1 MRRSLRQ
8 LKINQPKAEPH
19 SSRDESPSKRR
30 KLHPVKGSNA
40 ELTRGSREISSN
52 GVGKEKS
59 SFVKTE
65 PLWGPDE
72 KVVEISSGVK
82 PSYAHPEKLKTEKKG
97 FDTDPGSF
105 DKSPKADEN
114 EDPTDFKKLRKTRAD
129 SPTKT
134 EVKDESNDETKPDV
148 TRSDADGSDLEE
160 ESFSYAQIREKNL
173 RANEQFLADLRME
186 EAKEMLQASALKRKK
201 PTQRGLK
208 IKSEKEIL
216 PRRHSLRI
224 KRIDPLGN
232 QLPEPEPVVEDFEP
246 SRLPPGPVG
255 MKECF
260 YSKHEADVEE
270 HLKSF
275 KALMKGVTKV
285 VDVKVPAD
293 FNSSLTKMTISEEG
307 VAKVVPGRVFSL
319 AWHPAASPQIAIAGD
334 KYGTVGL
341 WNVLSKDEDQLVAAF
356 KPHTKPVGCLK
367 VPFAAQN
374 KLYSCSYDG
383 TLRCGDFEKGIF
395 TEVLS
400 VPETD
405 DDLLRNFDFF
415 NGDKTML
422 VSHFRGLVSLVD
434 VRTPQTKAEQV
445 YTVSHK
451 SLRTVSIH
459 PIRQDYFITTGT
471 DTNISLW
478 DMRKM
483 APKSPKPLQVLDQHT
498 KSIAS
503 AFFSPQGHK
512 IVSSSADDTIL
523 VHDFPSSGT
532 EIKLSKRIRHNNCT
546 GRWLTNFQPTWHP
559 TVPDTFVVGSM
570 ARPREIQVFD
580 ATKGMV
586 VHSLRSEDNL
596 GSVCSLN
603 IFHPRHP
610 NSLVGANS
618 SGRLHFFK

>member
-8 LKINQPKAEPH
+8 LKINQPKAEQH
-19 SSRDESPSKRR
+19 SIWDESPSKRR

-40 ELTRGSREISSN
+40 ELTRGSGEKSSN
-52 GVGKEKS
+52 GVGKKKS

-72 KVVEISSGVK
+72 KVVEISSGFK
-82 PSYAHPEKLKTEKKG
+82 TSYAHPEQLKADKKG
-97 FDTDPGSF
+97 FDTNLGLF
-105 DKSPKADEN
+105 DKSTKADEN
-114 EDPTDFKKLRKTRAD
+114 EDPTDFKTLPPRKARAD
-129 SPTKT
+129 SPMKT
-134 EVKDESNDETKPDV
+134 EVKDGINDEELNDETKPGV
-148 TRSDADGSDLEE
+148 NSSDADGSDLEE

-186 EAKEMLQASALKRKK
+186 EAKEMLRALEQK
-201 PTQRGLK
+201 PTHSGVRAWK
-208 IKSEKEIL
+208 KRVVL
-216 PRRHSLRI
+216 PRSHNLRI
-224 KRIDPLGN
+224 KPI
-232 QLPEPEPVVEDFEP
+232 VKYFEP

-255 MKECF
+255 MKDCF
-260 YSKHEADVEE
+260 YSKHKADVAE

-275 KALMKGVTKV
+275 RALMKGVKNV
-285 VDVKVPAD
+285 ADVKVPTD
-293 FNSSLTKMTISEEG
+293 FYSSLTKMTISEEG
-307 VAKVVPGRVFSL
+307 VAKVVSGRVFSL

-341 WNVLSKDEDQLVAAF
+341 WDVLSKDDDQLVTAF

-374 KLYSCSYDG
+374 KLYSCSNDG
-383 TLRCGDFEKGIF
+383 TLRCGDFEKAIF
-395 TEVLS
+395 TEVFS

-405 DDLLRNFDFF
+405 IDLLRNFDFF
-415 NGDKTML
+415 DGDKTML

-483 APKSPKPLQVLDQHT
+483 AQKSPKPLQVLDQHT

-532 EIKLSKRIRHNNCT
+532 EIKLSKRIQHNNCT
-546 GRWLTNFQPTWHP
+546 GLCLTNFQPTWHP
-559 TVPDTFVVGSM
+559 TVPDMFVVGSM

-580 ATKGMV
+580 ATKGTV
-586 VHSLRSEDNL
+586 VHSLRNEDNL

-603 IFHPRHP
+603 VFHPRHP

-618 SGRLHFFK
+618 SGRLHFLK

>member
-1 MRRSLRQ
+1 MRRSLHQ

-19 SSRDESPSKRR
+19 SSRDELPSKRR

-40 ELTRGSREISSN
+40 ELTRGSSEKSSN
-52 GVGKEKS
+52 GVGKKKS
-59 SFVKTE
+59 NFVKTE

-72 KVVEISSGVK
+72 KVVEISSVVK
-82 PSYAHPEKLKTEKKG
+82 PSYAHCEQLKTEKTG
-97 FDTDPGSF
+97 FDTDPGVF
-105 DKSPKADEN
+105 DKSPIADEN

-134 EVKDESNDETKPDV
+134 EVKDESNDETKPD
-148 TRSDADGSDLEE
+148 ADGSDLED

-173 RANEQFLADLRME
+173 RENEQFLADLHME

-201 PTQRGLK
+201 PTQRCLK
-208 IKSEKEIL
+208 IKTEKEIL
-216 PRRHSLRI
+216 PQRHSLRI
-224 KRIDPLGN
+224 KRIDPPGN
-232 QLPEPEPVVEDFEP
+232 ELPELEPVVKDFEP

-255 MKECF
+255 MKDCF

-275 KALMKGVTKV
+275 KTLMKGVKNV
-285 VDVKVPAD
+285 ADVKVPAD

-307 VAKVVPGRVFSL
+307 VAKVVPGRVLSL

-334 KYGTVGL
+334 KFGTVGL
-341 WNVLSKDEDQLVAAF
+341 WDVLSKDEDQLVTAF
-356 KPHTKPVGCLK
+356 NPHTRSVGCLK
-367 VPFAAQN
+367 VPFATQN

-395 TEVLS
+395 TEVFS

-405 DDLLRNFDFF
+405 DVLLRNFDFF

-459 PIRQDYFITTGT
+459 PILQDYFITSGT

-483 APKSPKPLQVLDQHT
+483 AQKSPKPLQVLDQHT

-512 IVSSSADDTIL
+512 IVSSSADNTIL

-546 GRWLTNFQPTWHP
+546 GGYLTNFQPTWHP
-559 TVPDTFVVGSM
+559 TVPDMFVVGSM

-580 ATKGMV
+580 ATKGTV
-586 VHSLRSEDNL
+586 VHSLRNKDNL

-603 IFHPRHP
+603 VFHPCHP